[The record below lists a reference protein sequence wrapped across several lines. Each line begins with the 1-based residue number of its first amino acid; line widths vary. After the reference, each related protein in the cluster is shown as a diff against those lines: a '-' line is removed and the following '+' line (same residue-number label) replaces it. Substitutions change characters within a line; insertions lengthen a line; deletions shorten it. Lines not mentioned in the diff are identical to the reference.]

1 MGYRHALLALS
12 IALLGSLTPACGKQ
26 IGDACQINSDCASD
40 GTRICDLPSQSPGGY
55 CTIQG
60 CDYSTCPD
68 EAVCVRFFPG
78 GGTGKSCN
86 PKDTTGMD
94 PTSVA
99 TACTLDELCSLA
111 GAPTV
116 TVDDEHPLDSQGS
129 CVLRSSEVRYCMKQ
143 CDSNDD
149 CRDGYECR
157 DLARMKDHGGEP
169 MLAPGKTVDA
179 SAPKFCAIAP

>member
-12 IALLGSLTPACGKQ
+12 IAVVGSLTPACGKE
-26 IGDACQINSDCASD
+26 IGDACQFSSDCASD
-40 GTRICDLPSQSPGGY
+40 GTRICDLPVQSPGGY

-78 GGTGKSCN
+78 GGTGAACN
-86 PKDTTGMD
+86 PKN
-94 PTSVA
+94 PASVE

-111 GAPTV
+111 GAPTMM
-116 TVDDEHPLDSQGS
+116 VDDAHPLDSQGS
-129 CVLRSSEVRYCMKQ
+129 CVARSSEVRYCMKQ
-143 CDSNDD
+143 CDSKDD

-157 DLARMKDHGGEP
+157 DLAMMKTHGGEP
-169 MLAPGKTVDA
+169 VLAPGKTVDLR
-179 SAPKFCAIAP
+179 APKFCAIAP